1 MGVKENC
8 LDGVHEVY
16 GMHNIPN
23 RTYQGKVCVQPGKMM
38 AGLSVLKFKII
49 GKGGHG
55 SRPESCKNPAPVTAE
70 VYLALQQILDD
81 QMETTPDTFKASIP
95 KLVGANAFNVIP
107 EDCVIEGTIRCFET
121 QLPIEIV
128 KKMEQ
133 AAQEIVDKAGE
144 GFRIEFG
151 NTPNFFKPVINDE
164 GPTTWVQKAVDQ
176 IYGKE
181 NNTTDGCPIMASEDF
196 SDFTVDIPGCFWFT
210 AHGINDPKVTL
221 HSSEFV
227 FDDTV

>member
-23 RTYQGKVCVQPGKMM
+23 RTYQGKICVQPGNMM

-55 SRPESCKNPAPVTAE
+55 SRPESCKNPVPVTAE
-70 VYLALQQILDD
+70 VYLALQKILDD
-81 QMETTPDTFKASIP
+81 TMEANPGTFKASIP

-107 EDCVIEGTIRCFET
+107 EDCVIEGTLRCFQT
-121 QLPIEIV
+121 HLPIEIV
-128 KKMEQ
+128 KKMEET
-133 AAQEIVDKAGE
+133 AQKIVDEAGE

-151 NTPNFFKPVINDE
+151 NIPNFFRPVINDQE
-164 GPTTWVQKAVDQ
+164 PTSWVQKAVDL
-176 IYGKE
+176 IYGSE
-181 NNTTDGCPIMASEDF
+181 NN
-196 SDFTVDIPGCFWFT
+196 
-210 AHGINDPKVTL
+210 
-221 HSSEFV
+221 
-227 FDDTV
+227 